1 MAFLVVV
8 KRDEPALFGYL
19 QDHFQEPEVT
29 VVMDRRHGE
38 RRRRRE
44 PEPPDDR
51 RHRDRR
57 ASVADEDPL
66 WRYGFRVAV
75 ARAG

>member
-8 KRDEPALFGYL
+8 KRDEPALFNYL
-19 QDHFQEPEVT
+19 QQHFQEPEVT

-44 PEPPDDR
+44 PERADDR
-51 RHRDRR
+51 RGQDRR
-57 ASVADEDPL
+57 AGSPNDDPL
-66 WRYGFRVAV
+66 WRYGFRVAI
-75 ARAG
+75 AHPG

>member
-8 KRDEPALFGYL
+8 KRDEPDLFDYL
-19 QDHFQEPEVT
+19 RQHFQEPDIA

-38 RRRRRE
+38 RRRASQTV
-44 PEPPDDR
+44 PEDR
-51 RHRDRR
+51 RRRPRR
-57 ASVADEDPL
+57 ALPADEDPL

-75 ARAG
+75 AQAG

>member
-1 MAFLVVV
+1 MAFFVVV
-8 KRDEPALFGYL
+8 KRDEPALFNYL
-19 QDHFQEPEVT
+19 QQHFQEPEVT

-44 PEPPDDR
+44 PDRPDDR
-51 RHRDRR
+51 RRQDRR
-57 ASVADEDPL
+57 ASSPDDDPL

-75 ARAG
+75 AQTG